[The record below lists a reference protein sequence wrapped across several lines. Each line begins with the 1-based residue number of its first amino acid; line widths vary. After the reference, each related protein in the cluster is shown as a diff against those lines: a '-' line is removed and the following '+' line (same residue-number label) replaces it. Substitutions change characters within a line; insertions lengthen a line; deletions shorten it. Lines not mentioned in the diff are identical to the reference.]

1 MQVIEESNREYPQW
15 VKDLIKQ
22 YEKDK
27 QLPKTKTK
35 EINAEKE
42 LEHIKDDLEAIILR
56 PYSSRAK
63 NVRAEIKL
71 KYE

>member
-1 MQVIEESNREYPQW
+1 MKRISSYQ
-15 VKDLIKQ
+15 KLKQ
-22 YEKDK
+22 KK
-27 QLPKTKTK
+27 L
-35 EINAEKE
+35 NAEKE

>member
-1 MQVIEESNREYPQW
+1 MNKISSYQR
-15 VKDLIKQ
+15 LKQ
-22 YEKDK
+22 KK
-27 QLPKTKTK
+27 L
-35 EINAEKE
+35 NAEKE

-63 NVRAEIKL
+63 NVRQEIKL

>member
-1 MQVIEESNREYPQW
+1 MKRISSYQR
-15 VKDLIKQ
+15 LKQ
-22 YEKDK
+22 KK
-27 QLPKTKTK
+27 L
-35 EINAEKE
+35 NAE
-42 LEHIKDDLEAIILR
+42 

>member
-1 MQVIEESNREYPQW
+1 MKRISSYQR
-15 VKDLIKQ
+15 LKQ
-22 YEKDK
+22 KK
-27 QLPKTKTK
+27 L
-35 EINAEKE
+35 NAEKE

-71 KYE
+71 KYEKETNTKAKKIL